1 MYWPQSPTFI
11 FFSFSF
17 ASDSSLCELWYC
29 FQWWLKQPVTAND
42 ESVQARVVS
51 CETME
56 NKQQCDTKKD
66 SYQLYLSNTCRVS
79 LLGHSSC
86 LVWFHSYIRL
96 NLFCN
101 NVLKRLLSNWWH
113 YMNYFMHDLEI
124 LICLFIKSRNQ
135 PIKAHI
141 IKKLKPFLY
150 YVLFTLVL
158 TVFTYSSLITWQGQ
172 RLNCSAVWLP
182 LKEIKL
188 SIVSSQSW
196 TSNDYFLTDMF
207 VYSLEV
213 ARSRKTVRRKHS
225 VKTHPALHTAHAP
238 EMTE

>member
-124 LICLFIKSRNQ
+124 LICLFTKSRNQ
-135 PIKAHI
+135 QIKAHI

-150 YVLFTLVL
+150 YAIGVNCVYIFLPYHLGRAAFELFSCL
-158 TVFTYSSLITWQGQ
+158 TAIE
-172 RLNCSAVWLP
+172 R
-182 LKEIKL
+182 
-188 SIVSSQSW
+188 
-196 TSNDYFLTDMF
+196 D
-207 VYSLEV
+207 
-213 ARSRKTVRRKHS
+213 
-225 VKTHPALHTAHAP
+225 
-238 EMTE
+238 